1 MATAK
6 QIQARKRFKEV
17 VAEAKKLRSKNPKLS
32 QAQAV
37 KQAWAIEYNV
47 AGKTK
52 TKKQVRSVGSTFNV
66 GDKVKISKEYG
77 GGTGTIQ
84 EMRGSFFTI
93 EKTNGKL
100 EYHHESHLTKI
111 KLNNMKKVGA
121 MSSENFDRMDSLT
134 SIPELR
140 KFTYAAGAIIQD
152 LFDEG
157 FETYEIK
164 EYLIINLQN
173 ILKRF

>member
-17 VAEAKKLRSKNPKLS
+17 AAEAKKLRAKNPKLS

-37 KQAWAIEYNV
+37 KQAWTIEYSV

-52 TKKQVRSVGSTFNV
+52 TKKQVRS
-66 GDKVKISKEYG
+66 
-77 GGTGTIQ
+77 
-84 EMRGSFFTI
+84 
-93 EKTNGKL
+93 
-100 EYHHESHLTKI
+100 
-111 KLNNMKKVGA
+111 KVGEMK
-121 MSSENFDRMDSLT
+121 MSSDNFDRMDSLT

-152 LFDEG
+152 LFEEG

-164 EYLIINLQN
+164 EYLIINLEN

>member
-52 TKKQVRSVGSTFNV
+52 TKKQVR
-66 GDKVKISKEYG
+66 
-77 GGTGTIQ
+77 
-84 EMRGSFFTI
+84 
-93 EKTNGKL
+93 
-100 EYHHESHLTKI
+100 
-111 KLNNMKKVGA
+111 MKKVGA